1 MSINPEWSYLIWQQV
16 WQCTLLVLVVWL
28 ICRLVRIRRAHLTY
42 LLWLVVL
49 LKFVT
54 PPLWSSS
61 SGLFCWMQ
69 SGLTEEVV
77 QNSAAQQTDSLT
89 RTEWIRRLI
98 GDDVDQLPE
107 AARASVEVTIHDPE
121 DRPTEVIAADSRQD
135 VAAEAATAGP
145 SIRPSPRMSWLT
157 VGLWFWTGMA
167 ALIATVMLI
176 RFLRCW
182 QTIRRAGAVNSPELD
197 QLLVRLCG
205 ELGLKRRIRLVVTHS
220 RIGPAVIGL
229 FRPTILLPAAI
240 AESRTREELKPILA
254 HELIHIRRGDL
265 WIGLLQLLA
274 SIVWWFHP
282 LVWLTG
288 RRLKFEMEQCCDE
301 EVLAELKCD
310 PRRYAAALLEILE
323 LKQTLKTVPVVPGVR
338 PVEITSKRMERIM
351 RLGQG
356 SKKRTPWWCWVVFVT
371 LAAVVLPGAAFVV
384 GAADEDS
391 ERTVTKTVPTEV
403 VHAVKPT
410 AEAQR
415 SSKSEVGSDKPYIR
429 PVPLLSQEIDI
440 PKLVINSSRRH
451 THSIDDLLARARN
464 VAGVMRANDFLIDQI
479 RLRIAELP
487 EVEAESPGSHYDI
500 STPFYFETLQIPI
513 RDERKQYRIRK
524 MSGVMIKDDQLEVF
538 SANRAYHRR
547 VEQVL
552 AELRQNKF
560 TKLKITTTLVSVSE
574 RFLQDH
580 LLKRKSMKV
589 FTRKQSVKKQ
599 YLDLRNVIWNEP
611 EQVSYDYLVC
621 DVLDQERSRDFMMKF
636 LSTPEAKVVFVP
648 PVSLECKQSAT
659 IASKIGLLKGQDAN
673 SLWWNTGEG
682 GYGVSIDLQTRMS
695 DRSGAVRRDMLNY
708 QMTFYQV
715 DGETRLKTDQE
726 VTERPAPLISQQ
738 VYKDAMLLKPGETLL
753 AGGFPIASP
762 AREEKR
768 VLLVM
773 LQAERESVEQK
784 PLAEQLKLGEGVNSD
799 TGVAGQILLDES
811 NFKEIFVTKAYPV
824 ADLVVPIRRQ
834 LNIGPN
840 HQQVKTD
847 KARFEPLIQ
856 LIQQN
861 VTPEVW
867 EDSPKMRSM
876 IRPFEKNLSLVIRAN
891 RTTHNQIAELIAR
904 IRAVQDR
911 QVCLKLEL
919 ITADDLP
926 DWLET
931 WGESASPVAHDLRKQ
946 MNSKKLEEGII
957 LNPQQTRFLKL
968 KYEEAGR
975 VQQQALMNVTLFN
988 GQSTELNL
996 SGSPVPDENSKS
1008 LIQLRP
1014 ELMNNR
1020 GIRLSYVINA
1030 RNALDAISHVQRATI
1045 PEGQTLLVDITDQ
1058 LAGVDSSFLFD
1069 QFVRQADLSYPKQT
1083 KRCFLLVTPK
1093 ILTATAE
1100 APIYQDPA
1108 EARQSWDPAE
1118 SKHNWKAPD

>member
-16 WQCTLLVLVVWL
+16 WQCTLLALVVWL

-107 AARASVEVTIHDPE
+107 AQRASVEVTIHDPQ
-121 DRPTEVIAADSRQD
+121 DRSTEAMAAHSRQD
-135 VAAEAATAGP
+135 IATEAATAAS
-145 SIRPSPRMSWLT
+145 SIRRSPRMSWLT

-167 ALIATVMLI
+167 VLIATVMLI
-176 RFLRCW
+176 RFLCCW
-182 QTIRRAGAVNSPELD
+182 QTIRRAGVVNSPELD
-197 QLLVRLCG
+197 ELLVRLCG

-229 FRPTILLPAAI
+229 FRPTILLPTAI
-240 AESRTREELKPILA
+240 AESRTPEELKPILA

-310 PRRYAAALLEILE
+310 PRRYAGALLEILE
-323 LKQTLKTVPVVPGVR
+323 LKQTLKTVPMVPGVR

-356 SKKRTPWWCWVVFVT
+356 SQKRTPWWCWVVFVT

-384 GAADEDS
+384 SAGDEDS

-784 PLAEQLKLGEGVNSD
+784 PESELLMLGEGVNSD
-799 TGVAGQILLDES
+799 AGVTGHIQLDQS
-811 NFKEIFVTKAYPV
+811 NFKDTLVTECYPV
-824 ADLVVPIRRQ
+824 ADLVVPIPRHV
-834 LNIGPN
+834 IVGAKD
-840 HQQVKTD
+840 QQVK
-847 KARFEPLIQ
+847 AEPPRFDALIE

-861 VTPEVW
+861 VTPEAW
-867 EDSPKMRSM
+867 EKEGPT
-876 IRPFEKNLSLVIRAN
+876 IRAFEKDLSLVIRAKHS
-891 RTTHNQIAELIAR
+891 THDQIAELISR
-904 IRAVQDR
+904 IRAVHDQMIPVDFRIFTTEDVQKWYEYWDHSDSAEQKQFSQKLRGEDLNQGVLISASEAAMIQDLVR
-911 QVCLKLEL
+911 QPGLIGLKLY
-919 ITADDLP
+919 
-926 DWLET
+926 
-931 WGESASPVAHDLRKQ
+931 GV
-946 MNSKKLEEGII
+946 KL
-957 LNPQQTRFLKL
+957 
-968 KYEEAGR
+968 A
-975 VQQQALMNVTLFN
+975 LFN
-988 GQSTELNL
+988 RQSAGFELSRKFHEGL
-996 SGSPVPDENSKS
+996 PGDSRIQFRPVIKS
-1008 LIQLRP
+1008 EDQIQLS
-1014 ELMNNR
+1014 MM
-1020 GIRLSYVINA
+1020 INA
-1030 RNALDAISHVQRATI
+1030 TQSDDPLSNFKSMTI
-1045 PEGQTLLVDITDQ
+1045 PMGKKMLVDVTDQ
-1058 LAGVDSSFLFD
+1058 LLGQETPLLPYELINQGKTGTRYFMIVSPGKKITMSESF
-1069 QFVRQADLSYPKQT
+1069 K
-1083 KRCFLLVTPK
+1083 TP
-1093 ILTATAE
+1093 LT
-1100 APIYQDPA
+1100 PPS
-1108 EARQSWDPAE
+1108 R
-1118 SKHNWKAPD
+1118 